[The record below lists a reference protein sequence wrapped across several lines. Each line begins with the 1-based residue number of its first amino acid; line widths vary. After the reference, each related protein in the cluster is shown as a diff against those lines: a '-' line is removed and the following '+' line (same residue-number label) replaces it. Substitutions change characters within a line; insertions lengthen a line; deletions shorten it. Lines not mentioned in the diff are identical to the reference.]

1 MMSTPRFSTGANTA
15 ERVPI
20 TTRARPDL
28 IFLKLSYRSPAESAE
43 CSTATSSPNCAANC
57 RSTCGVNPISGT
69 STIALLPCP
78 SAFSI
83 SFK

>member
-1 MMSTPRFSTGANTA
+1 M
-15 ERVPI
+15 PI

-28 IFLKLSYRSPAESAE
+28 IFLKLSYRSPTDSAE
-43 CSTATSSPNCAANC
+43 CMTATSSPNRAANC
-57 RSTCGVNPISGT
+57 RSTCGVSPISGT
-69 STIALLPCP
+69 STIALLPLA